1 MKGNIKKLAVLVIIA
16 AIAMFTV
23 AATASADGHHWK
35 NTIEGEYAFTGV
47 GSCLIALQGFNT
59 SLQPIGGPTGPW
71 LESSVT
77 YQGVTTFNKDGT
89 GSVTCVLRVLDTLYS
104 QALGAPPDAG
114 SANLSHGINYT
125 VATDSGKITFT
136 YPKGTYEADWTSG
149 PNAPPSPN
157 SKLYVNVPQPWYG
170 VLSPDGKIF
179 YASHGAPSIYD
190 ITSDKANMN
199 PIGVQQICNFVHQ
212 GFRIEE

>member
-23 AATASADGHHWK
+23 AATASADEHHRNK
-35 NTIEGEYAFTGV
+35 AIEGKYAYTTT
-47 GSCLIALQGFNT
+47 GSCLVAVQGFNA
-59 SLQPIGGPTGPW
+59 SLQPNGGATGPW
-71 LESSVT
+71 FTSTCT
-77 YQGVTTFNKDGT
+77 YDGVYTFNKDGT
-89 GSVTCVLRVLDTLYS
+89 GSVTAILRAQTLYG
-104 QALGAPPDAG
+104 QGLGAPPDAG
-114 SANLSHGINYT
+114 SANASFNFNYT
-125 VATDSGKITFT
+125 VTDSGKITFT
-136 YPKGTYEADWTSG
+136 MVKGSFEADWTDG